1 MHARTKLNN
10 VKSSDDDDDD
20 DEDEAEDE
28 DEDEDQA
35 ILAQEQGSVALAL
48 AIHCAGRLTEWPREE
63 SDLTRRGIRRGSR
76 LIVSLAREHRAS

>member
-10 VKSSDDDDDD
+10 VKSSDDDDD
-20 DEDEAEDE
+20 EDEDE

-48 AIHCAGRLTEWPREE
+48 AIHCAGTQWLSTDRVA
-63 SDLTRRGIRRGSR
+63 SRRP
-76 LIVSLAREHRAS
+76 H